1 MKQSGKLLVSLI
13 LLSLASGCSF
23 VKLTPAG
30 ENVAV
35 LQLSEVANCEQV
47 ASTTVSVVSKVV
59 VNRSPQ
65 KVATELRTLARNHA
79 ATRGGDTIVATS
91 DTANGEQSYNIYRC
105 RR

>member
-1 MKQSGKLLVSLI
+1 MKQSGKRVLSLALVV
-13 LLSLASGCSF
+13 LASGCSF

-35 LQLSEVANCEQV
+35 LQLAEVANCEQL
-47 ASTTVSVVSKVV
+47 ASTTVSVVNKVV

-79 ATRGGDTIVATS
+79 ATRGGDAVVATS
-91 DTANGEQSYNIYRC
+91 NVANGEQSYNIYRC

>member
-1 MKQSGKLLVSLI
+1 MNFSGKLFLSLVLV
-13 LLSLASGCSF
+13 SLASGCSF
-23 VKLTPAG
+23 VKLTREG

-47 ASTTVSVVSKVV
+47 ASTTVSVVNKVV

-65 KVATELRTLARNHA
+65 TVATELRTLARNHA
-79 ATRGGDTIVATS
+79 ASRGGDAIVATS
-91 DTANGEQSYNIYRC
+91 NVANGEQSYNIYRC